1 MNIHRRHTGINFH
14 PQPEINIWAPHAR
27 KLAIEIE
34 GKGNISLQKQ
44 ESGFWHALPENLQP
58 GDRYKFRINGK
69 DTFPDPASLS
79 QPDGVHGSSEC
90 IDLNE
95 IRKTDNTQWQGIAL
109 KDLIIYE
116 LHTGTFTPEGTF
128 AGIAGKL
135 DYLKDLGVNAL
146 KILPVAAFPGERNWG
161 YDGVFPYAVQQ
172 SYGGPKEFA
181 KLVKACHE
189 KGIAVILDVVYNHL
203 GPEGNYLGAFGPA
216 FTNKYTTPWGK
227 AINYDDAWCDGV
239 RQFFLENALMWLRD
253 FHVDGLRLDAVH
265 AIKDFSPK
273 HFLRELSERVKE
285 LNRESGK
292 NHFLI
297 AECDLNDTR
306 YINPTEKDGYGM
318 DAQWCD
324 EWHHSLHALLT
335 GEKNGYYSDFGATK
349 QLVKSFNH
357 AYVFT
362 GEYSAHRK
370 KIFGTPTEGQPGE
383 RFVVF
388 TQNHDQAG
396 NRMMGDRL
404 SALIDFEPLKLAA
417 GAMLMSPFIPMLFMG
432 EEYAEKNPFLY
443 FISHGDEHLVE
454 AVRKGRKRE
463 FRDFIKKADPPDPAA
478 ISTFEQSRLQWD
490 FDRDSQK
497 KQMLAFY
504 QKLIAIRKQY
514 ALLQPGDRGN
524 VSAKLS
530 ENSKAVVLEHE
541 NTRERIITVMNFSK
555 DIITLHGDENTSEM
569 PALLA
574 YSAHQR
580 WGGPAKDNE
589 SPWKETR
596 SGLSITLHPLSV
608 AISIQKLPFH

>member
-1 MNIHRRHTGINFH
+1 MNIHQRHTGINFH
-14 PQPEINIWAPHAR
+14 PKPEINLWAPHAR

-34 GKGNISLQKQ
+34 GKKTIVLKKK
-44 ESGFWHALPENLQP
+44 ERGFWHALADNLQP
-58 GDRYKFRINGK
+58 GDRYRLLINEK
-69 DTFPDPASLS
+69 DSFPDPSSLS
-79 QPDGVHGSSEC
+79 QPDGVHGASEC
-90 IDLNE
+90 INLNE
-95 IRKTDNTQWQGIAL
+95 IRNTDSTHWQGAAL

-135 DYLKDLGVNAL
+135 DYLKDLGVNAI

-172 SYGGPKEFA
+172 SYGGPVQFA

-216 FTNKYTTPWGK
+216 FTGKYTTPWGK

-273 HFLRELSERVKE
+273 HFLRELSEKVTE

-306 YINPTEKDGYGM
+306 YINPVEKDGYGM

-324 EWHHSLHALLT
+324 EWHHSIHVLLT
-335 GEKNGYYSDFGATK
+335 GEKNGYYSDFGTLE

-362 GEYSAHRK
+362 GGYSPHRR
-370 KIFGTPTEGQPGE
+370 KIFGTPTDGQPGE

-388 TQNHDQAG
+388 TQNHDQTG
-396 NRMMGDRL
+396 NRLMGDRL
-404 SALIDFEPLKLAA
+404 STLIDFEPLKLAA
-417 GAMLMSPFIPMLFMG
+417 GAMFMSPFVPMLFMG
-432 EEYAEKNPFLY
+432 EEYAESNPFLY
-443 FISHGDEHLVE
+443 FISHGDDHLTE

-463 FRDFIKKADPPDPAA
+463 FRDFIKKANPPDPAA
-478 ISTFEQSRLQWD
+478 ESTFNQSKLQWN
-490 FDRDSQK
+490 FDSDKHK
-497 KQMLAFY
+497 KQMLGFY
-504 QKLIAIRKQY
+504 TKLIAIRKEH
-514 ALLQPGDRGN
+514 AVLRPGDRRN
-524 VSAKLS
+524 VSATLS
-530 ENSKAVVLEHE
+530 DDKKAIILKHE
-541 NTRERIITVMNFSK
+541 GEKVSILTLMNFSE
-555 DIITLHGDENTSEM
+555 DATTLSFEANQPQLPE
-569 PALLA
+569 LLI
-574 YSAHQR
+574 YSAHQQ
-580 WGGPAKDNE
+580 WGGEAAGNE
-589 SPWKETR
+589 SPWKTTGSQTE
-596 SGLSITLHPLSV
+596 ITLHPWSV
-608 AISIQKLPFH
+608 AISIQK

>member
-1 MNIHRRHTGINFH
+1 MNIHQRHTGINFH
-14 PQPEINIWAPHAR
+14 PKPEINLWAPHAR

-34 GKGNISLQKQ
+34 GKETIVLNKKGR
-44 ESGFWHALPENLQP
+44 GFWHALPDNLQP
-58 GDRYKFRINGK
+58 GDRYKLRINEK
-69 DTFPDPASLS
+69 DSFPDPASLS
-79 QPDGVHGSSEC
+79 QPDGVHGASEC
-90 IDLNE
+90 IDLNT
-95 IRKTDNTQWQGIAL
+95 IKKIHDSNWQGVAL
-109 KDLIIYE
+109 KDLVIYE
-116 LHTGTFTPEGTF
+116 LHTATFTPEGTF

-135 DYLKDLGVNAL
+135 DYLKDLGVNAI
-146 KILPVAAFPGERNWG
+146 KILPIASFPGERNWG
-161 YDGVFPYAVQQ
+161 YDGAFPYAVQQ
-172 SYGGPKEFA
+172 SYGGPVEFA

-216 FTNKYTTPWGK
+216 FTGKYTTPWGK

-273 HFLRELSERVKE
+273 HFLRELSEKVIE

-306 YINPTEKDGYGM
+306 YIKPVEKDGYGM

-335 GEKNGYYSDFGATK
+335 GEKNGYYTDFGTTE

-362 GEYSAHRK
+362 GGYSPHRR

-388 TQNHDQAG
+388 TQNHDQTG
-396 NRMMGDRL
+396 NRLMGDRL
-404 SALIDFEPLKLAA
+404 SALINFEPLKLAA
-417 GAMLMSPFIPMLFMG
+417 GAMLMSPFVPMIFMG
-432 EEYAEKNPFLY
+432 EEYAESNPFLY
-443 FISHGDEHLVE
+443 FISHGDDHLTE

-463 FRDFIKKADPPDPAA
+463 FRDFIKKANPPDPAA
-478 ISTFEQSRLQWD
+478 ESTFNQSKLQWN
-490 FDRDSQK
+490 FDGDKQK
-497 KQMLAFY
+497 KQMLGFY
-504 QKLIAIRKQY
+504 TKLIAIRKEQ
-514 ALLQPGDRGN
+514 ALLRPGDRTN
-524 VSAKLS
+524 VSATLS
-530 ENSKAVVLEHE
+530 DNKKAIILKHE
-541 NTRERIITVMNFSK
+541 GEKVSILTLMNFSE
-555 DIITLHGDENTSEM
+555 DTTTLSFEANQPQHPE
-569 PALLA
+569 LLI
-574 YSAHQR
+574 YSAHQQ
-580 WGGPAKDNE
+580 WGGEAADNE
-589 SPWKETR
+589 SPWKTN
-596 SGLSITLHPLSV
+596 GGHAQITLHPWSV
-608 AISIQKLPFH
+608 AISIQK

>member
-1 MNIHRRHTGINFH
+1 MNIYQRQTGINFY
-14 PQPEINIWAPHAR
+14 PNPEINIWAPHAR

-34 GKGNISLQKQ
+34 GKETVSLSKK
-44 ESGFWHALPENLQP
+44 ERGFWHGRPDNLKP
-58 GDRYKFRINGK
+58 GDRYKLRINEK
-69 DTFPDPASLS
+69 ESFPDPASLS
-79 QPDGVHGSSEC
+79 QPDGVHGASEC

-95 IRKTDNTQWQGIAL
+95 IKSIDNTHWQTPAL

-116 LHTGTFTPEGTF
+116 LHTGTFTPRGTF
-128 AGIAGKL
+128 AGIAEKI
-135 DYLKDLGVNAL
+135 DYLKVLGVNAL

-161 YDGVFPYAVQQ
+161 YDGVFPYAVQP
-172 SYGGPKEFA
+172 SYGGPMEFA

-189 KGIAVILDVVYNHL
+189 KEIAVILDVVYNHL
-203 GPEGNYLGAFGPA
+203 GPEGNYLGAFGPV
-216 FTNKYTTPWGK
+216 FTGKYTTPWGK

-273 HFLRELSERVKE
+273 HFLRELSEKVAE
-285 LNRESGK
+285 LNQQTGK

-306 YINPTEKDGYGM
+306 YINPLKKEGYGM

-335 GEKNGYYSDFGATK
+335 GEKNGYYSDFGTTK
-349 QLVKSFNH
+349 ELVKSYNN

-362 GEYSAHRK
+362 GEYSPHRK
-370 KIFGTPTEGQPGE
+370 KIFGTPTHGQPGD
-383 RFVVF
+383 RFVIF
-388 TQNHDQAG
+388 TQNHDQTG
-396 NRMMGDRL
+396 NRLKGDRL
-404 SALIDFEPLKLAA
+404 STLIDFEPLKLAA
-417 GAMLMSPFIPMLFMG
+417 GAMLMSPFVPMLFMG

-443 FISHGDEHLVE
+443 FVSHGDEQLVN

-478 ISTFEQSRLQWD
+478 PGTYNKSKLRWN
-490 FDRDSQK
+490 FDEDPQK

-504 QKLIAIRKQY
+504 QKLIAIRKEH
-514 ALLQPGDRGN
+514 ALLRPGNRSN
-524 VSAKLS
+524 ISAYLS
-530 ENSKAVVLEHE
+530 QNSKAVILEHE
-541 NTRERIITVMNFSK
+541 NNRERFITVMNFSN
-555 DIITLHGDENTSEM
+555 DTITLHEDENGYEI

-574 YSAHQR
+574 YSAHQS
-580 WGGPAKDNE
+580 WGGTIKVNK
-589 SPWKETR
+589 SPWEETI
-596 SGLSITLHPLSV
+596 SGHTITLQPWSI
-608 AISIQKLPFH
+608 AISIQKLPYH

>member
-1 MNIHRRHTGINFH
+1 MNIHQRQTGINFH
-14 PQPEINIWAPHAR
+14 PGPEVNLWAPHAR
-27 KLAIEIE
+27 KLTLEIE
-34 GKGNISLQKQ
+34 GKGSVALHKQ
-44 ESGFWHALPENLQP
+44 AKGFWHVLPHDLQP

-69 DTFPDPASLS
+69 DAFPDPASLS
-79 QPDGVHGSSEC
+79 QPDGVHGASEC

-95 IRKTDNTQWQGIAL
+95 IRNIHDDSWQGIPL
-109 KDLIIYE
+109 QELIIYE

-135 DYLKDLGVNAL
+135 DYLKELGVNAL
-146 KILPVAAFPGERNWG
+146 KILPVASFPGERNWG
-161 YDGVFPYAVQQ
+161 YDGVYPYAVQQ
-172 SYGGPKEFA
+172 SYGGPVEFA

-216 FTNKYTTPWGK
+216 FTGKYTTPWGK

-239 RQFFLENALMWLRD
+239 RQFFIENALMWLRD

-273 HFLRELSERVKE
+273 HFLRELSEKVNE
-285 LNRESGK
+285 LNKASGRD
-292 NHFLI
+292 HFLI

-335 GEKNGYYSDFGATK
+335 GERNGYYADFGKAE

-370 KIFGTPTEGQPGE
+370 KIFGTPTEEQPGE

-388 TQNHDQAG
+388 TQNHDQTG
-396 NRMMGDRL
+396 NRLMGDRL
-404 SALIDFEPLKLAA
+404 STMIDFEPLKLAA
-417 GAMLMSPFIPMLFMG
+417 AAMLMSPFVPMLFMG

-478 ISTFEQSRLQWD
+478 TGTFVQSKLRWD
-490 FDRDSQK
+490 FNEDLQK
-497 KQMLAFY
+497 KHMLAFY
-504 QKLIAIRKQY
+504 RKLIAIRKKH
-514 ALLQPGDRGN
+514 ALLRPGDRTN
-524 VSAKLS
+524 VSASLS
-530 ENSKAVVLEHE
+530 ENPKAIVLQHE
-541 NTRERIITVMNFSK
+541 NNRERIITLMNFSK
-555 DIITLHGDENTSEM
+555 DTLTLHGDESSQEM

-574 YSAHQR
+574 YSAHHR
-580 WGGPAKDNE
+580 WGGSVKDSE
-589 SPWKETR
+589 SPWKETK
-596 SGLSITLHPLSV
+596 SGLSITLHPWSV
-608 AISIQKLPFH
+608 AISVQKLHYH